1 MLLCS
6 FFRRKIYKT
15 VVLCHYNVCQHVIN
29 MSSHVKRDN
38 STFFKDVTALYA
50 SENSSILGKS
60 VEYVVHDETDA
71 SNNYDNSFNQTEI
84 NEFRLSRFQQTQKSS
99 KERQSHN
106 IYLQQV
112 PRISKCNV
120 QLSFEGVYDNDA
132 SSDSILPAATFRN
145 SSSQDR
151 RKVDSEANVYSNPC
165 IEFPLACK
173 LLLGIIGLVLVTGA
187 VASWSMVLTKQ
198 DSNKG
203 RTLSGLTISILIS
216 VLSKKRANFI
226 NT

>member
-1 MLLCS
+1 
-6 FFRRKIYKT
+6 
-15 VVLCHYNVCQHVIN
+15 
-29 MSSHVKRDN
+29 MSSHVKKDN
-38 STFFKDVTALYA
+38 STFFKDVTSLYTSA
-50 SENSSILGKS
+50 NSSILDKDI
-60 VEYVVHDETDA
+60 EYIVHDETD
-71 SNNYDNSFNQTEI
+71 STNDYGNRFIQTER
-84 NEFRLSRFQQTQKSS
+84 NELRLGRFQQTRQNNN
-99 KERQSHN
+99 ERQSHN

-198 DSNKG
+198 DSYKG
-203 RTLSGLTISILIS
+203 TTLSGITIYIRIFILNKNKIQT
-216 VLSKKRANFI
+216 LFDKYL
-226 NT
+226 

>member
-1 MLLCS
+1 
-6 FFRRKIYKT
+6 
-15 VVLCHYNVCQHVIN
+15 
-29 MSSHVKRDN
+29 MSTYVQGSN
-38 STFFKDVTALYA
+38 STFFKDVKTQYT
-50 SENSSILGKS
+50 SENSSILDNS
-60 VEYVVHDETDA
+60 VEYVVHDETDS
-71 SNNYDNSFNQTEI
+71 SNDYSNRSNRSER
-84 NEFRLSRFQQTQKSS
+84 NEFRLGRCQQPRRNS

-187 VASWSMVLTKQ
+187 VASWSLVLTKQ

-203 RTLSGLTISILIS
+203 RELNGLIISIFIS
-216 VLSKKRANFI
+216 V
-226 NT
+226 